1 MRNPLQSLCSRPLPL
16 LCCTLLALAAGVSS
30 ADAAPDTHAAGP
42 RRAEIVFLGTAGGPL
57 LRLDRSRPATL
68 FQVDGHD
75 YLVDCG
81 IGTIRRMMEAGIES
95 GRVRTIFLTH
105 LHADHDLGLADVM
118 ANDYLHEDPAGASG
132 PIAIYG
138 PPQTRE
144 LVDAAFHYIV
154 VGFRPFA
161 AQNPAAY
168 HLVNGELADPFIAH
182 EFDRDGM
189 IFRDDSIQVT
199 AAENSHYAGVPMQ
212 RGYEMKSYS
221 YRVRTPYGVIVFT
234 GDTGP
239 SDNVSRL
246 AKGADVL
253 VAESSSRD
261 REDRDRFIEAIAAR
275 EHWSPRRIEAFR
287 THFELQH
294 LDTEAVGRL
303 ASKAGVKSVVLYH
316 YAPNDKSDQAA
327 YVRGVKKFFAGPVFA
342 PDDLD
347 RYCMSSGTI
356 QSCSKH

>member
-1 MRNPLQSLCSRPLPL
+1 MRNLLQWPCFRPLL
-16 LCCTLLALAAGVSS
+16 LSCTLLALVAGTAS
-30 ADAAPDTHAAGP
+30 ADAARDDHAAAP
-42 RRAEIVFLGTAGGPL
+42 RRGAEIVFLGTAGGPL
-57 LRLDRSRPATL
+57 LRLDRSRPATMI
-68 FQVDGHD
+68 QVDGHD

-81 IGTIRRMMEAGIES
+81 IGTIRRMMEARIES
-95 GRVRTIFLTH
+95 EQVRTIFLTH

-118 ANDYLHEDPAGASG
+118 ANDFLHQDPAGASG

-182 EFDRDGM
+182 EFDRDGV

-199 AAENSHYAGVPMQ
+199 AAENSHYALIPMQ
-212 RGYEMKSYS
+212 RGHEMKSYS
-221 YRVRTPYGVIVFT
+221 YRVRTPYGVIVLT

-246 AKGADVL
+246 ARGADVL
-253 VAESSSRD
+253 VAEASSRD
-261 REDRDRFIEAIAAR
+261 REDRERFIHGIAAR
-275 EHWSPRRIEAFR
+275 EHWSRKRIEAFR
-287 THFELQH
+287 RHFELQH

-303 ASKAGVKSVVLYH
+303 AARAGVKSVVLYH
-316 YAPNDKSDQAA
+316 YAPDDRSDQAA
-327 YVRGVKKFFAGPVFA
+327 YVRGVKKYFAGPVFA

-347 RYCMSSGTI
+347 RYCMSAGI
-356 QSCSKH
+356 VRPCAKH